1 MKIIILGAGQ
11 VGGSLAENLVGEDSD
26 ITIVDNDRE
35 ALAELKDKLDLR
47 VIHGHASHPQ
57 VLQDAGAE
65 DADLLIAVTNS
76 DEINMTACQVAY
88 TLFKTP
94 TKIARIRNENY
105 LEYAKS
111 LFYSQKQLKT
121 DQPSHNGFVIDEL
134 ISPETLVTSYIRR
147 LVDYPGALQVL
158 QFAERKVSL
167 VAVKAYYGGPLVGHA
182 LSALREHMP
191 NIDARVAA
199 IFRQGRAIRPQG
211 TTIIEADDEVFFVAA
226 TGHIRAVMGELQ
238 KLENTY
244 KRIMIVGGGNIGA
257 GLAKQL
263 EKNHQVKLIE
273 RNPKRAQFLS
283 QDLVKATV
291 FCGDGADHELLSEE
305 HIDQTDLFIA
315 VTNDD
320 EANIMASMLAKR
332 MGAKKVMVLIQ
343 RSVYADLMEDT
354 NIDIT
359 ISPQQIT
366 ISALLSHVRRG
377 DISNVYSLR
386 RGAAEAIEAIAHGD
400 AMTSK
405 VVGRR
410 VMDIK
415 LPPGTTIGA
424 IVRGNDVLI
433 AHDKT
438 EIHSD
443 DHVILFLVDKK
454 YIGDVERLF
463 SPSAFFL

>member
-1 MKIIILGAGQ
+1 VKIIILGAGQ
-11 VGGSLAENLVGEDSD
+11 VGGSLAESLVGEDSD
-26 ITIVDNDRE
+26 ITIVDSDRA

-47 VIHGHASHPQ
+47 AVSGHASHPQ
-57 VLQDAGAE
+57 VLLEAGAD

-76 DEINMTACQVAY
+76 DEINMTACHVAH
-88 TLFKTP
+88 TMFNVP
-94 TKIARIRNENY
+94 TKIARIRNEDYINS
-105 LEYAKS
+105 A
-111 LFYSQKQLKT
+111 KQLF
-121 DQPSHNGFVIDEL
+121 HNKEDRKRDKGHFRGFAVDEI
-134 ISPETLVTSYIRR
+134 ISPETLVTGYIRR

-158 QFAERKVSL
+158 QFADRKVSL

-191 NIDARVAA
+191 TIDARVAA
-199 IFRQGRAIRPQG
+199 IFRQGRPVRPQG
-211 TTIIEADDEVFFVAA
+211 TTIIEADDEVFFIAA

-238 KLENTY
+238 KLENHY
-244 KRIMIVGGGNIGA
+244 KKIMIVGGGNIGA

-263 EKNHQVKLIE
+263 EKDHRVKLIE
-273 RNPKRAQFLS
+273 RNPKRAEVLS
-283 QDLVKATV
+283 QQLTDATV
-291 FCGDGADHELLSEE
+291 FIGDGADHELLSEE
-305 HIDQTDLFIA
+305 HIEQTDLFIA

-320 EANIMASMLAKR
+320 EANIMSSMLAKR

-366 ISALLSHVRRG
+366 ISAVRRG

-386 RGAAEAIEAIAHGD
+386 RGAAEAIEAVANGD
-400 AMTSK
+400 SMTSK

-410 VMDIK
+410 IMDIK
-415 LPPGTTIGA
+415 LPPGATIGA
-424 IVRGNDVLI
+424 IVRDKEVLI

-438 EIHSD
+438 EIQSD
-443 DHVILFLVDKK
+443 DHVILFLIDKK
-454 YIGDVERLF
+454 HIGDIERLF